1 AILQRSVKLDPQFA
15 DAHFALG
22 HAYFDLKQ
30 WRNAVESLK
39 TAVELNPK
47 DQEVRDRLG
56 LARAMLW
63 EEDRAKLAAQRRQ
76 NSPQPV
82 AEPVALKP
90 TAPATNET
98 TAAAPPAPEVNAA
111 AKEEL
116 TLTRIYRIGPSDVL

>member
-47 DQEVRDRLG
+47 DQEARDRLG
-56 LARAMLW
+56 LARSMLW
-63 EEDRAKLAAQRRQ
+63 EEDSAKVAGWRKQ
-76 NSPQPV
+76 NPQPQPV
-82 AEPVALKP
+82 EEQPKRNP
-90 TAPATNET
+90 APAEQPKQN
-98 TAAAPPAPEVNAA
+98 PAPQ
-111 AKEEL
+111 
-116 TLTRIYRIGPSDVL
+116 P